1 MMRKCFVF
9 ILLLFTGVFLIS
21 CSDDHK
27 HETYEKTIG
36 ACLSQTTV
44 TPYGVHLRQ
53 SLEELCE
60 SQNWKFVCL
69 DAERDAAKQQT
80 QAEAMAEMDIDLFLF
95 WPTERSAGVA
105 ICKTFYE
112 KGIPIVIMNGDIA
125 EEGYPYTTAFV
136 GPDQYMMAHDI
147 GEYLVKTTPDGGNAV
162 MINGGIA
169 STQFLLRQQGFEDAI
184 AGSGIKLLQ
193 VEFSESDRANAQ
205 NLMANYLSLY
215 NDIDIV
221 YCASD
226 NLALGAIKAI
236 DAAGR
241 EGLRIVS
248 IDGMKE
254 AFDYIREGKIEL
266 TVRQTPYDTALKF
279 IETAQTIFSGKELPE
294 RNCFNDYV
302 LITAEN
308 VDDYEPSY

>member
-1 MMRKCFVF
+1 
-9 ILLLFTGVFLIS
+9 
-21 CSDDHK
+21 
-27 HETYEKTIG
+27 
-36 ACLSQTTV
+36 
-44 TPYGVHLRQ
+44 
-53 SLEELCE
+53 
-60 SQNWKFVCL
+60 
-69 DAERDAAKQQT
+69 
-80 QAEAMAEMDIDLFLF
+80 
-95 WPTERSAGVA
+95 
-105 ICKTFYE
+105 
-112 KGIPIVIMNGDIA
+112 MNGDIA

-279 IETAQTIFSGKELPE
+279 IETAQTIFLGKELPE